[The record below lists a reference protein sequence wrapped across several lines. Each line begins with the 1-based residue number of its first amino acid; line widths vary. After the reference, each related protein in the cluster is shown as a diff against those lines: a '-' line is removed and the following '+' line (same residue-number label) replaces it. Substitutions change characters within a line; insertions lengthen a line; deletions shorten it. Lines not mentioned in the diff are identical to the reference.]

1 MRARKAGEYLT
12 DENSNRKG
20 EEKSSRQINAS
31 FTMKEGNNID
41 EAKRWRDSTGESGLN
56 GSIDNNDYSMIDD
69 SNEFLTP

>member
-41 EAKRWRDSTGESGLN
+41 EAKR
-56 GSIDNNDYSMIDD
+56 
-69 SNEFLTP
+69 